1 MVRSIWKLPFIS
13 KNLSL
18 NSVKANR
25 QIIKIVN
32 LKRIRQNDKF
42 INIKLLKNIISF
54 KPFLCSRSSMVSNSL
69 VGFKVKIYNGKI
81 FKPITIT
88 RDMIGFKYGA
98 FILTRKSRNSVKYKK
113 N

>member
-81 FKPITIT
+81 FNVINVRQKMLGHKFG
-88 RDMIGFKYGA
+88 D
-98 FILTRKSRNSVKYKK
+98 LVLQN
-113 N
+113 